1 MSSLTPPCMLTH
13 TDSPDL
19 TRKIY
24 PLSTHYSSVIDE
36 PRFSEYCGTTVLTTC
51 CFDPL
56 LFIYVRWFR
65 SPPFGQTNTTRGAP
79 MDSGGTSLN
88 KGSCAVTERDD
99 SLLTTETD
107 AVLQVDDS
115 LICLIP
121 PSSWKRSPTGPPK
134 GVGVVRFRMSSRFP
148 EGSKKDLSPQ
158 LMLLACCCGLKFPFY
173 MPFGKGNTCRPLMS
187 LKFRHVGQPESL
199 TGINSHIKNSDR
211 IHKATWL
218 GMCVPC

>member
-1 MSSLTPPCMLTH
+1 MSSPTLPCTLTH

-19 TRKIY
+19 TRKMY

-36 PRFSEYCGTTVLTTC
+36 RRFSEYCGTMVLNTC

-65 SPPFGQTNTTRGAP
+65 RPPFGRTNATRSAP
-79 MDSGGTSLN
+79 MDSEGTSLN
-88 KGSCAVTERDD
+88 KGSCAVTERDY

-121 PSSWKRSPTGPPK
+121 LSSWKRSLTGPPK
-134 GVGVVRFRMSSRFP
+134 GGGGGWFSFAWAPDFLKGLNKTSVLSWCCWLVVVVLNSLSICLLERVIPVG
-148 EGSKKDLSPQ
+148 
-158 LMLLACCCGLKFPFY
+158 LLCLW
-173 MPFGKGNTCRPLMS
+173 N
-187 LKFRHVGQPESL
+187 
-199 TGINSHIKNSDR
+199 
-211 IHKATWL
+211 
-218 GMCVPC
+218 

>member
-1 MSSLTPPCMLTH
+1 MSSPTLPCTLTH

-19 TRKIY
+19 TRKMY

-36 PRFSEYCGTTVLTTC
+36 RRFSEYCGTTVLNTC

-56 LFIYVRWFR
+56 LFIYVQWFR
-65 SPPFGQTNTTRGAP
+65 RPPFGWTNATRGAP
-79 MDSGGTSLN
+79 MDSEGTSLN

-121 PSSWKRSPTGPPK
+121 PSSWTRSLTGPPK
-134 GVGVVRFRMSSRFP
+134 GGGVRFRMSSRFP
-148 EGSKKDLSPQ
+148 EGSKKTSVLS
-158 LMLLACCCGLKFPFY
+158 
-173 MPFGKGNTCRPLMS
+173 
-187 LKFRHVGQPESL
+187 
-199 TGINSHIKNSDR
+199 
-211 IHKATWL
+211 
-218 GMCVPC
+218 